1 MKLTED
7 SQMIALR
14 KLYAKAHQQLQEAGV
29 KILRLEER
37 IAALQADNAALR
49 EKSAGGTSDV

>member
-7 SQMIALR
+7 SQMTALR

-37 IAALQADNAALR
+37 VAALQADNAALR
-49 EKSAGGTSDV
+49 EKTGEGNF

>member
-1 MKLTED
+1 MKLAED

-37 IAALQADNAALR
+37 IASLQADNAALR
-49 EKSAGGTSDV
+49 EKSARGTSDV